1 MNDPLKKLLTCS
13 KFWETSCKTNL
24 KCYGCICGLKN
35 GNCDDKNVVYMLSC
49 KLCKARYIG
58 ASARC
63 VSTRIGEHVRGAA
76 SKNGVIGAHNLKYH
90 PDLVCNLNEASFESK
105 VLWKGDNGSVKSA
118 EAVFIRS
125 MKPEINIM
133 LNTPA

>member
-1 MNDPLKKLLTCS
+1 MVYILIISFGRHSSKKQVFVDVS
-13 KFWETSCKTNL
+13 DNL
-24 KCYGCICGLKN
+24 ILPQY
-35 GNCDDKNVVYMLSC
+35 
-49 KLCKARYIG
+49 
-58 ASARC
+58 
-63 VSTRIGEHVRGAA
+63 
-76 SKNGVIGAHNLKYH
+76 LKYH